1 MFGRGLKTKNILR
14 LATMLLTVMVIMP
27 DSQWVKPQHYRT
39 AFEFSPEK
47 QAADLLASMTLE
59 QKIGQMFMVSAYG
72 SMNDTTA
79 TFLREVMPGAVALF
93 GSNGTTADQVT
104 ATVNDWQTILTHIGA
119 RIPLTA
125 AYEGVF

>member
-79 TFLREVMPGAVALF
+79 TF
-93 GSNGTTADQVT
+93 
-104 ATVNDWQTILTHIGA
+104 
-119 RIPLTA
+119 
-125 AYEGVF
+125 